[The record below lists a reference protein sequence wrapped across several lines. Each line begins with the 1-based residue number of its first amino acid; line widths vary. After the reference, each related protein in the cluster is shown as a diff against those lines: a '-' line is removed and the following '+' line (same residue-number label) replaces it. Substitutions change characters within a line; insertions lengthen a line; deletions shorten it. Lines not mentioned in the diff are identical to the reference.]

1 MKNQLFKKNP
11 SKEFIV
17 SILKLYGL
25 NDVDDDRSF
34 TRQDLQ
40 KLKTVE
46 NLLEYKT
53 ELYKYYLP
61 CKGRLYL
68 NDLNEKNIITIL
80 RQLLKTLNYTLN
92 SREKYV
98 KGNKFIIYNIISI
111 KDKEYKPIKS
121 SSINNE
127 KTLIN
132 FD

>member
-1 MKNQLFKKNP
+1 MKNQLFKKIP
-11 SKEFIV
+11 SKDFIIE
-17 SILKLYGL
+17 ILKLYGL
-25 NDVDDDRSF
+25 NDVNDDRSF
-34 TRQDLQ
+34 TRNDLQ
-40 KLKTVE
+40 KLDTV
-46 NLLEYKT
+46 NKLIEYKT

-68 NDLNEKNIITIL
+68 NELNEKNIITIL

-92 SREKYV
+92 SREKYI
-98 KGNKFIIYNIISI
+98 KGSKFIIYNIISI
-111 KDKEYKPIKS
+111 KDKEYKPIKC

>member
-1 MKNQLFKKNP
+1 MKNQLFKTIP
-11 SKEFIV
+11 SKEFI
-17 SILKLYGL
+17 IKIIKLYGL
-25 NDVDDDRSF
+25 NDINDDRAF
-34 TRQDLQ
+34 TRNDLT
-40 KLKTVE
+40 KLDTV
-46 NLLEYKT
+46 NKLVEYKT

-68 NDLNEKNIITIL
+68 NELNEKNIITIL

-92 SREKYV
+92 SREKYI
-98 KGNKFIIYNIISI
+98 KGNKFIIYNIISLEE
-111 KDKEYKPIKS
+111 KKYKPIKH

>member
-1 MKNQLFKKNP
+1 MKNQLFKKIP
-11 SKEFIV
+11 SRDFIIE
-17 SILKLYGL
+17 ILKLYGL
-25 NDVDDDRSF
+25 NDVNDDRSF
-34 TRQDLQ
+34 TRNDLQ
-40 KLKTVE
+40 KLNTV
-46 NLLEYKT
+46 NKLIEYKS

-68 NDLNEKNIITIL
+68 NELNEKNIITIL

-92 SREKYV
+92 SREKYI
-98 KGNKFIIYNIISI
+98 KGSKFIIYNIISI
-111 KDKEYKPIKS
+111 KDKEYKPIKC

>member
-1 MKNQLFKKNP
+1 MKNQLFKKLP
-11 SKEFIV
+11 PREFI
-17 SILKLYGL
+17 IDIIKLYGL
-25 NDVDDDRSF
+25 NDIDDERSF
-34 TRQDLQ
+34 TRKDLE
-40 KLKTVE
+40 KLDTVT
-46 NLLEYKT
+46 NLLNYKS

-92 SREKYV
+92 SREKYI

-111 KDKEYKPIKS
+111 KEKEYKPIKS

>member
-1 MKNQLFKKNP
+1 MKNQLFKKLP
-11 SKEFIV
+11 SREFIIE
-17 SILKLYGL
+17 ILKLYGL
-25 NDVDDDRSF
+25 NDVSDDRSF
-34 TRQDLQ
+34 TRNDLQ
-40 KLKTVE
+40 KLDTV
-46 NLLEYKT
+46 NKLIEYKT

-68 NDLNEKNIITIL
+68 NELNEKNIITIL

-92 SREKYV
+92 SREKYI
-98 KGNKFIIYNIISI
+98 KGSKFIIYNIISI
-111 KDKEYKPIKS
+111 KDKEYKPIKC

>member
-1 MKNQLFKKNP
+1 MKNQLFKKIP
-11 SKEFIV
+11 PREFI
-17 SILKLYGL
+17 IDIIKLYGL
-25 NDVDDDRSF
+25 DDLNDKCSF
-34 TRQDLQ
+34 TRKDLE
-40 KLKTVE
+40 KLNTVSK
-46 NLLEYKT
+46 LIDYKS

-111 KDKEYKPIKS
+111 KEKEYKPIKS

>member
-11 SKEFIV
+11 PKEFIV

-25 NDVDDDRSF
+25 NDVDDDRCF
-34 TRQDLQ
+34 TRHDLQ
-40 KLKTVE
+40 KLNTVN

-92 SREKYV
+92 SREKYM
-98 KGNKFIIYNIISI
+98 KGNKFIIYNIISL